1 MDMNTLS
8 KMLPIDPQS
17 LERLSKSPD
26 GQMLMALLQQKGG
39 SSLDHATE
47 AGKNGNYAEMTN
59 LISDWQISC
68 KTRSNIKKEAAAW
81 RIWTADLTL
90 Y

>member
-1 MDMNTLS
+1 MDMNALS

-26 GQMLMALLQQKGG
+26 GQMLMALLQQNSGNA
-39 SSLDHATE
+39 LDHATE

-59 LISDWQISC
+59 LIKGVMGSTEGRALLQRLA
-68 KTRSNIKKEAAAW
+68 KQLQNPQ
-81 RIWTADLTL
+81 
-90 Y
+90 